1 MSMKLLGGIAIVI
14 AALAVLTV
22 SILQEDDDEAPSVE
36 TDGAFVTEMVAH
48 HESAIEM
55 AEVAV
60 VQAEHPEVRSL
71 ARSII
76 ASQSD
81 EIETFES
88 IHERLFGEPIG
99 EVDHGTMGLDEAGM
113 GMDGSM
119 SALERAKPFDRE
131 FIDMMIPHH
140 QGAIEMARI
149 ELERGMDD
157 EARAVAQDII
167 DAQSAEI
174 EDMNAWRMEWYGEES
189 PAGGV
194 PESDSEAAPS
204 HESMGH

>member
-1 MSMKLLGGIAIVI
+1 MPLKVLGGVAVVAIAVI
-14 AALAVLTV
+14 VLTM
-22 SILQEDDDEAPSVE
+22 SIVKEGDEETASVE

-55 AEVAV
+55 AEIAEQ
-60 VQAEHPEVRSL
+60 QAEHPEVESL

-76 ASQSD
+76 DSQTE
-81 EIETFES
+81 EIETLES
-88 IHERLFGEPIG
+88 IHERLFDEPIEDG
-99 EVDHGTMGLDEAGM
+99 DHGTLGLDEEAM
-113 GMDGSM
+113 GMHGSM
-119 SALERAKPFDRE
+119 AELEDAKPFDRE

-149 ELERGMDD
+149 EIERGTDD
-157 EARAVAQDII
+157 ETKRVAQEII
-167 DAQSAEI
+167 EAQSAEI
-174 EDMNAWRMEWYGEES
+174 EEMNTWRSKWYGEPS

-194 PESDSEAAPS
+194 PDSESAPS